1 MLASGLQGDAHGH
14 GAEPA
19 LCNTDTNLTLVK
31 WESWPGI
38 LSQQPMTNLTSKLF
52 YEDSS
57 GQKNARSC
65 VCSVRQTDGHWME
78 MNDCE

>member
-1 MLASGLQGDAHGH
+1 MLASGLQGDAHGR

-19 LCNTDTNLTLVK
+19 LCNTDTNLTPLVK

-38 LSQQPMTNLTSKLF
+38 LSQLPMTNLTSKLF

-57 GQKNARSC
+57 GQKMQGAVFALYGRLM
-65 VCSVRQTDGHWME
+65 VTGWK
-78 MNDCE
+78 